1 MHVET
6 HFCRAEDLSLFGSAS
21 TRSVALAR
29 RTSHPSITARR
40 AWNVRDTFWRVI
52 KARYLYLKCVRDH
65 LMVFLSLHLSSG
77 SIQTQHPDSPLDTTP
92 TSLLLPN
99 VKALLIFLCSMTLMT
114 MVLMLMLTTMKRASV
129 VGPRA
134 RILSGAK
141 RVRGPR
147 AFEFLYFLS

>member
-1 MHVET
+1 M
-6 HFCRAEDLSLFGSAS
+6 SLHA
-21 TRSVALAR
+21 
-29 RTSHPSITARR
+29 
-40 AWNVRDTFWRVI
+40 RDTFRHTHI
-52 KARYLYLKCVRDH
+52 HLKCVMDH
-65 LMVFLSLHLSSG
+65 LMVFLSSNPSSG

-92 TSLLLPN
+92 TSFLLPT
-99 VKALLIFLCSMTLMT
+99 VEALLIFLCSLTLIA

-141 RVRGPR
+141 RVRGPL